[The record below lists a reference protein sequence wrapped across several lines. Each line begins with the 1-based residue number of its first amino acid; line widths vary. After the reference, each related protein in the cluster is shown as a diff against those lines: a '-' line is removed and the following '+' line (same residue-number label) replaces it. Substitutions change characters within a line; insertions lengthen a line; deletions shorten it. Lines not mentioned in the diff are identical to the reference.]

1 MSGTIFSAEIT
12 CRELGIEE
20 CDYLRLESPFPVEN
34 RPIYYKP
41 VVNLSKKRLSDQ
53 LPLLREAIDLDL
65 LKYPEQKV
73 LVHTVSYQL
82 RNYLRDNL
90 TCQERLVTHESDNRE
105 EALESF
111 KASRRPLVML
121 SPSFDRGVDLPEADN
136 CGAVIVCKMPYLS
149 LGDPQVK
156 AKVDLP
162 GGWTWYA
169 LKACQTL
176 VQMTGRSVRSPRQQC
191 HTYIYDAQFSRLRSR
206 MQDVLPAWWQ
216 AAIQEVAPAITNTGI
231 LI

>member
-1 MSGTIFSAEIT
+1 M
-12 CRELGIEE
+12 
-20 CDYLRLESPFPVEN
+20 
-34 RPIYYKP
+34 
-41 VVNLSKKRLSDQ
+41 
-53 LPLLREAIDLDL
+53 
-65 LKYPEQKV
+65 
-73 LVHTVSYQL
+73 
-82 RNYLRDNL
+82 
-90 TCQERLVTHESDNRE
+90 THESGDRE

-136 CGAVIVCKMPYLS
+136 CGAVMICKMPYLS
-149 LGDPQVK
+149 LGDPQIK

-176 VQMTGRSVRSPRQQC
+176 VQMTGRSVRSPRQRC
-191 HTYIYDAQFSRLRSR
+191 DTYIYDAQFARLRSR
-206 MQDVLPAWWQ
+206 MGEVLPAWWQ
-216 AAIQEVAPAITNTGI
+216 AAIQEVDPRLTLGDV